1 MKRVRTTASGLAASG
16 WTAAMRLAVVGTIS
30 MLTASAASAQ
40 QLEKP
45 IEERVKANEAGAVSQ
60 KRVEEIATATDGL
73 VGEYRLTMKKIESLD
88 IFNNQLRSVVD
99 SQNEELASLQR
110 QIDGVEEVSRSITPL
125 MLKMIDALDKFVDID
140 MPFDVADRK
149 ERVNKLRVLMR
160 RSDVADPERYRAIL
174 EAYQIENDYGRTIE
188 AKSGTVERNGA
199 VIPVTFLRVGRL
211 ALMYKTDD
219 GSEIGFWD
227 KQKGAFEPLD
237 SSFQGWVTQAIRVA
251 KKQAAPELIKV
262 PLPRPEKATG
272 GQG

>member
-16 WTAAMRLAVVGTIS
+16 RTAAMRLAVVGAVS
-30 MLTASAASAQ
+30 MLTASAATAQ

-45 IEERVKANEAGAVSQ
+45 IEERVKANESGADSQ
-60 KRVEEIATATDGL
+60 KRVEEIASATDGL
-73 VGEYRLTMKKIESLD
+73 IGEYRLTMKKIESLD
-88 IFNNQLRSVVD
+88 IFNTQLRAVVD

-110 QIDGVEEVSRSITPL
+110 QIDGINEVSRAVTPL
-125 MLKMIDALDKFVDID
+125 MLKMIDALDKFID
-140 MPFDVADRK
+140 LDVPFDVADRK
-149 ERVNKLRVLMR
+149 DRVNKLRVLMR

-188 AKSGTVERNGA
+188 AKSGTVERNGI
-199 VIPVTFLRVGRL
+199 VVPVTFLRVGRL

-219 GSEIGFWD
+219 ASEIGFWN
-227 KQKGAFEPLD
+227 KENGAFEPLD

-262 PLPRPEKATG
+262 PLPQPEKATG